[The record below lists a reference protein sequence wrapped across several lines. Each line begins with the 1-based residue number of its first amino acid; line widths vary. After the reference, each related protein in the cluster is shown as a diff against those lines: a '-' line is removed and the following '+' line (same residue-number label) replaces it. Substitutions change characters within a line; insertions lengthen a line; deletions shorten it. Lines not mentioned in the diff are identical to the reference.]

1 MGSGGSLEAE
11 YSLKASVPAGAY
23 HVIYDG
29 IIIRAVD
36 VTFDL
41 IHRRGATDI
50 LLGTW
55 TEHFEPLPGGG
66 FDAQPFER
74 DVVAPAIDFKS
85 GDQLVWR
92 YTGMNSTA
100 MMAYIP
106 NGDGAITDGRIPN
119 ITLPK

>member
-1 MGSGGSLEAE
+1 MGSGGSQEAE
-11 YSLKASVPAGAY
+11 YALKASVPAGAY

-29 IIIRAVD
+29 IVIRPVD

-41 IHRRGATDI
+41 IWRRGANDT

-55 TEHFEPLPGGG
+55 TEHFEPLPGGA
-66 FDAQPFER
+66 FDAQAYER
-74 DVVAPAIDFKS
+74 DVDAPAITFEK
-85 GDQLVWR
+85 GDQFIFR
-92 YTGMNSTA
+92 YSGMNSTLT
-100 MMAYIP
+100 MAYIP